1 MSQVQCLPVSSKM
14 SKVKKILDEAR
25 ELQNREIDLVE
36 RNLHSFDEIPTICKW
51 REWHWHA
58 QLWK

>member
-36 RNLHSFDEIPTICKW
+36 KNLHSFDEIPTICK
-51 REWHWHA
+51 
-58 QLWK
+58 